1 MERTPATSAGRQA
14 GRREWIGL
22 LVLALPC
29 LLYSMDLTILNL
41 AVPHLTAALRP
52 TGPQLLWIVDIYGF
66 MLAGSLIT
74 MGALGDRIGRRRL
87 LLIGAAAFGIAS
99 ILAALSSSAEMLIA
113 TRALLGVA
121 AATLAPSTLSLIRNM
136 FHDERQRNVAIG
148 VFGASFS
155 VGGAIGPLIGGVLL
169 EHFWWGSAF
178 LVAVPPMI
186 VLLVLGPRLLP
197 EFRDPNAGRP
207 DVVSAGLSLVGVLA
221 VIFGLKQ
228 IAQDGVSPMAI
239 LSILGGVTIGTIFL
253 RRQRTLGDPLIDLG
267 LFRAAAF
274 SASISVLT
282 LTMFVT
288 FGTMLLMAQFLQLV
302 AGLSPFEAG
311 LWMLPSGGGA
321 VAGSLLVPVVLRR
334 TRPAVSMIAGL
345 SIMAIAF
352 GLLTQVDGAAGLG
365 LVVAA
370 SVSLTFGGCL
380 AGLAATGLVIG
391 AAPPERAGAA
401 AAISQTGAELGGALG
416 IAVLGSIA
424 TAVYRGQ
431 IVQLIPAGLAPAAGA
446 GARDTLGG
454 AVGVASGLPGDLGAT
469 LLDAA
474 RMSFSQGIQVA
485 SIVSLVIAI
494 GLALVAAVSLW
505 KPAGSAS
512 AAELGPQTASTG
524 ERGVSQFERAEA

>member
-1 MERTPATSAGRQA
+1 
-14 GRREWIGL
+14 
-22 LVLALPC
+22 
-29 LLYSMDLTILNL
+29 
-41 AVPHLTAALRP
+41 
-52 TGPQLLWIVDIYGF
+52 
-66 MLAGSLIT
+66 
-74 MGALGDRIGRRRL
+74 
-87 LLIGAAAFGIAS
+87 
-99 ILAALSSSAEMLIA
+99 
-113 TRALLGVA
+113 
-121 AATLAPSTLSLIRNM
+121 
-136 FHDERQRNVAIG
+136 
-148 VFGASFS
+148 
-155 VGGAIGPLIGGVLL
+155 
-169 EHFWWGSAF
+169 
-178 LVAVPPMI
+178 
-186 VLLVLGPRLLP
+186 LLP

-239 LSILGGVTIGTIFL
+239 LSILGGITIGTIFL

-391 AAPPERAGAA
+391 TAPPDRAGAA

-485 SIVSLVIAI
+485 SMVALVIAI
-494 GLALVAAVSLW
+494 GLAVVAAVSLW

-512 AAELGPQTASTG
+512 AAELGQQTASTG
-524 ERGVSQFERAEA
+524 ERGVSRFERAEA